1 MQLKAALP
9 LKTKR
14 WLNAIQHD
22 IISAEGDAQRLRH
35 ERRLWMS
42 LADEDWLLSAS
53 AGDDD
58 AAATAREM
66 KEGDEKLCC
75 ECCGA
80 PVGIDGVSCS
90 MGELDALQ
98 GAAGGGSAARQCNS
112 DADSEEGCVEDTA
125 AKGKAMMQRIIDE
138 FHQHARN
145 ALIRTRSTE
154 GLEKV
159 ALNAEGEKA
168 ASGDGDG
175 ATDDAEGD
183 AGADGGD
190 RGGDLCVR

>member
-1 MQLKAALP
+1 MQLKAALQ

-14 WLNAIQHD
+14 WLNAIQHG

-42 LADEDWLLSAS
+42 LADEDWLQRAP

-58 AAATAREM
+58 AAAAAREI
-66 KEGDEKLCC
+66 KEGDKKLCC

-98 GAAGGGSAARQCNS
+98 GGAGGGSAARECDG
-112 DADSEEGCVEDTA
+112 DADSEEGCVEGTA
-125 AKGKAMMQRIIDE
+125 AKGKAMMQRIIDLA
-138 FHQHARN
+138 HQHARPLHPCSLLFRR
-145 ALIRTRSTE
+145 ASRRQISLPRPSARSCTFCPRLGAARHVGAHQIRH
-154 GLEKV
+154 LEP
-159 ALNAEGEKA
+159 
-168 ASGDGDG
+168 
-175 ATDDAEGD
+175 
-183 AGADGGD
+183 
-190 RGGDLCVR
+190 